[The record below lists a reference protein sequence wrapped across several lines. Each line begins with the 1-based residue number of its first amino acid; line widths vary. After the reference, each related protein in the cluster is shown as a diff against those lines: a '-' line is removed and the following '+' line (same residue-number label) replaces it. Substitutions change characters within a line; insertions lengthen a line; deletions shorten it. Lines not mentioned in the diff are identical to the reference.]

1 MNEEGQ
7 PTKRLEWRRTMPTR
21 KRTQEV
27 IPKKL
32 AAPMDRDAQNE
43 KMEVGA
49 GVLLGELSPGKVSTG
64 TGGT

>member
-1 MNEEGQ
+1 
-7 PTKRLEWRRTMPTR
+7 MPTR

-32 AAPMDRDAQNE
+32 AAPTDRDAQNE